1 VKRKRRE
8 RDAAQRTKVKENDVA
23 DYRAP
28 LNKSDC
34 AALRCCYI
42 IFIVGA
48 SVLAPTLTRWL
59 AAECLMY
66 RLAPLSAGRALSSYI
81 STALCARETRGV
93 KVRGAT
99 EPAERAS
106 PIIAT

>member
-66 RLAPLSAGRALSSYI
+66 RLAPLSAAAALSLPI
-81 STALCARETRGV
+81 SRLRYVHRERGV
-93 KVRGAT
+93 KV
-99 EPAERAS
+99 
-106 PIIAT
+106 